1 MGKRFKEK
9 DKLKMLLWSGRHCCI
24 CRKACGDTIEI
35 AHIGPKGGNDIDNG
49 IPVCHEHH
57 IEIGRYNVKHPLG
70 NKYRIKELKK
80 IRDQA
85 YEEYTRHLVPSMHFE
100 ITQVIRNNSLL
111 PLRKFP
117 SIGFNLTVGDS
128 PPVKAKVEV
137 KIIHGGRN
145 LGIKKD
151 KTGYYSGETEWNLT
165 PNTITFGNFSVPK
178 KCADSNKDL
187 KLEVR
192 VTLIDQYER
201 EHKYPPHC
209 WTYVRKGNYWF
220 LEPRS
225 FTKWI

>member
-1 MGKRFKEK
+1 MRKRFKEK

-35 AHIGPKGGNDIDNG
+35 AHIDPKERNDIDNG

-57 IEIGRYNVKHPLG
+57 IEIGRYNVSHPLG
-70 NKYRIKELKK
+70 NKYRIKELKE

-100 ITQVIRNNSLL
+100 ITQVIRNNPLL
-111 PLRKFP
+111 PLRRFP
-117 SIGFNLTVGDS
+117 SIGFNLMVGDS

-151 KTGYYSGETEWNLT
+151 KTGYYSGETKWNLA
-165 PNTITFGNFSVPK
+165 PNTVTFGNFSVPR

-192 VTLIDQYER
+192 VILVDKYER

-209 WTYVRKGNYWF
+209 WTYVREENYWF

-225 FTKWI
+225 FTKWT